1 MAKNKTVKSERPK
14 FKDIITLASAGWT
27 PGQVNELLDRF
38 DSLGDLNAPD
48 PTDED
53 DEDDEEALLV
63 EADDEDIDIED
74 EDQDESDD
82 NEDDNDTASDNQTSA
97 TTKKKNQNKST
108 LLEAENARL
117 KKQIQ
122 KLQQKNRN
130 KDVSGG
136 EDEKPI
142 EKSLIDTFQSIFD

>member
-1 MAKNKTVKSERPK
+1 MPKKKTVKTERPG
-14 FKDIITLASAGWT
+14 FKDLVTLASAGWT

-48 PTDED
+48 AP
-53 DEDDEEALLV
+53 EEV
-63 EADDEDIDIED
+63 DDEDINLKDIDSEESDENEGDNVPAEDEED
-74 EDQDESDD
+74 EDEDSSDD
-82 NEDDNDTASDNQTSA
+82 A
-97 TTKKKNQNKST
+97 TLKQKAANKSDS
-108 LLEAENARL
+108 LEVENTRL

-122 KLQQKNRN
+122 KLQKANRK
-130 KDVSGG
+130 KDISGG

>member
-1 MAKNKTVKSERPK
+1 MPKKKTVKTERPG
-14 FKDIITLASAGWT
+14 FKDLVTLASAGWT

-48 PTDED
+48 EVNAAG
-53 DEDDEEALLV
+53 E
-63 EADDEDIDIED
+63 DDEDIDLEDIDSEESDED
-74 EDQDESDD
+74 EEDNVSDEDEENEDENSSDD
-82 NEDDNDTASDNQTSA
+82 ANN
-97 TTKKKNQNKST
+97 KKKDTNKSNS
-108 LLEAENARL
+108 LEVENTRL

-122 KLQQKNRN
+122 KLQQKNRH
-130 KDVSGG
+130 KDISGG